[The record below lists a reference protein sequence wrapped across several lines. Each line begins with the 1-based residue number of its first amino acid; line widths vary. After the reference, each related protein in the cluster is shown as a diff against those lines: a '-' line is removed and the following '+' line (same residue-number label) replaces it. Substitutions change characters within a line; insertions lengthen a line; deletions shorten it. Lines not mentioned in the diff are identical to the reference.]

1 MTANII
7 QKEVNM
13 KIAGAIMLAIGIV
26 MLIRVIQFDLGLIW
40 GFPILIT
47 GLVLLILGFAE
58 KKNK

>member
-1 MTANII
+1 
-7 QKEVNM
+7 M

-40 GFPILIT
+40 GFPILIM

-58 KKNK
+58 KKTK